1 MKNIKIAVTGGI
13 GSGKSTVLKM
23 ISDLGYPVVSCDK
36 VYADLLLD
44 EGFVRLISDEM
55 GVLPLIFGGR
65 LTLDRKSIA
74 KIVFNDELM
83 LKKLNEVTH
92 NAIFQKAFTIYD
104 ERIVF
109 YEVPLLFEG
118 GYVELFDDVF
128 VVLRNYEDRVQ
139 SAINRDG
146 LSREEVERKIRN
158 QVDYDK
164 IDLSNY
170 TVIRND
176 SVVDELKKCVERVI
190 KQVKEKFGI

>member
-23 ISDLGYPVVSCDK
+23 IRDFGYPVVSCDE

-74 KIVFNDELM
+74 KIVFNDGLM
-83 LKKLNEVTH
+83 LKKLNELTH
-92 NAIFQKAFTIYD
+92 NAIFQKAFSLYD
-104 ERIVF
+104 EKIVF

-146 LSREEVERKIRN
+146 LSREEVEKKMKN
-158 QVDYDK
+158 QVDYGK
-164 IDLSNY
+164 ITLSNY
-170 TVIRND
+170 V
-176 SVVDELKKCVERVI
+176 VI
-190 KQVKEKFGI
+190 KNYDGVEGLENCVKGAIEHIKEKFGI

>member
-1 MKNIKIAVTGGI
+1 M
-13 GSGKSTVLKM
+13 
-23 ISDLGYPVVSCDK
+23 DDPV
-36 VYADLLLD
+36 
-44 EGFVRLISDEM
+44 
-55 GVLPLIFGGR
+55 
-65 LTLDRKSIA
+65 
-74 KIVFNDELM
+74 
-83 LKKLNEVTH
+83 
-92 NAIFQKAFTIYD
+92 AIFQKAFTIYD
-104 ERIVF
+104 EKIVF

-170 TVIRND
+170 TVIKNVSEIDGLRD
-176 SVVDELKKCVERVI
+176 CVECVI

>member
-44 EGFVRLISDEM
+44 EGFVQFVSDEM

-83 LKKLNEVTH
+83 LEKLNRITH

-104 ERIVF
+104 EKIVF

-118 GYVELFDDVF
+118 DYVHLFDRVF
-128 VVLRNYEDRVQ
+128 VVLRDYEVRVK
-139 SAINRDG
+139 SVMARDG
-146 LSREEVERKIRN
+146 LTREEVERKIKN

-164 IDLSNY
+164 IELSKHTIIKN
-170 TVIRND
+170 NCGM
-176 SVVDELKKCVERVI
+176 DELRQSILRAIEV
-190 KQVKEKFGI
+190 VKEDI